1 MHRELL
7 RLLKEAGK
15 EAAAAPDNGVQFE
28 APANWREF

>member
-15 EAAAAPDNGVQFE
+15 EAAKDGAKEAIKAPE
-28 APANWREF
+28 AS

>member
-15 EAAAAPDNGVQFE
+15 EAAKEGAKEAIKAPE
-28 APANWREF
+28 AS